1 MDRENFKPHMMYD
14 PRDPSKSEMAETFER
29 HLELKQMGYVH
40 EYEMQQGAPAPSPDE
55 AMQSMEQERLAQIE
69 SIAAASPQIEKP
81 IKASV
86 VKKLVSEIN
95 KLIGKIDE
103 SMTEVEYE
111 SEESKLQGQFPAEIF
126 VPIVIIFSF
135 ISTLGEDFQKYMMDP
150 SELSSEA
157 GIRKATAMLKK
168 MSSDKQLLDRMQQPM
183 EEQQPEEP
191 VDMEAPSV
199 QPSEM
204 DEDDQAMMGMM

>member
-1 MDRENFKPHMMYD
+1 MDE
-14 PRDPSKSEMAETFER
+14 
-29 HLELKQMGYVH
+29 Q
-40 EYEMQQGAPAPSPDE
+40 MQQQQMEQGAQSPSPE
-55 AMQSMEQERLAQIE
+55 QAMQSMEQERMAQIE
-69 SIAAASPQIEKP
+69 SIAAASPQIEKS
-81 IKASV
+81 INSSL
-86 VKKLVSEIN
+86 VKKLVTEVN

-103 SMTEVEYE
+103 SMVAVEYE
-111 SEESKLQGQFPAEIF
+111 PAEKKLQGQFPAEVF

-150 SELSSEA
+150 SELGSEA

-168 MSSDKQLLDRMQQPM
+168 MAGDKQLLARMQQPM
-183 EEQQPEEP
+183 EEEAEEQP
-191 VDMEAPSV
+191 VDMEAPQV